1 MVNAVPITGPFVL
14 SSRSIGSN
22 TDILTQP
29 FYVMVCL
36 FPGRFRSSWL
46 ISAAFALGHRPRS
59 VKDRVVVLP
68 IQNGWHFVEQIDI
81 FTEVSC
87 PFSACNLPMIEDLDQ
102 LISILSATILLCR
115 QWRI

>member
-68 IQNGWHFVEQIDI
+68 IQNGWHFVEQKVWCSFKMRRLSQD
-81 FTEVSC
+81 T
-87 PFSACNLPMIEDLDQ
+87 
-102 LISILSATILLCR
+102 ILSKKPKIS
-115 QWRI
+115 